1 MKNDVAK
8 YVMLDLSTNKGPE
21 TTIYRVI
28 VVTKHILV
36 EVRKCQHGFAYRDYQ
51 EQGNVSMKLELSWKD

>member
-36 EVRKCQHGFAYRDYQ
+36 EVRKC
-51 EQGNVSMKLELSWKD
+51 